1 MGSVCQPGNIASLR
15 TLVIAVSAGALA
27 LLVTACGGGDP
38 SSRAV
43 ASPSP
48 SPEIAQE
55 EENGGAHAGK
65 RLYAANCQVCHGN
78 QRGQGGVVAAP
89 SHNETGHT
97 WHHPDAHL
105 TDWVLNGKITGAMP
119 GFGDRLSEAE
129 VNAVLS
135 FIKTWWTPDQ
145 RETQADV
152 SQRYQE
158 AIDRQERSQ

>member
-1 MGSVCQPGNIASLR
+1 MWRPYPSFLPSR
-15 TLVIAVSAGALA
+15 TLVIAVSIGALA

-38 SSRAV
+38 ATRAV
-43 ASPSP
+43 ASPPP
-48 SPEIAQE
+48 SPEVAQE
-55 EENGGAHAGK
+55 EEGTGGPHPGE
-65 RLYAANCQVCHGN
+65 RLYAANCQVCHGT
-78 QRGQGGVVAAP
+78 QSGQGGVAGAP

-119 GFGDRLSEAE
+119 AFGDRLSEAE
-129 VNAVLS
+129 VNAVLT

-158 AIDRQERSQ
+158 AIDKQARSQ